1 MIGENM
7 KLGYEE
13 IKIVSDKQDA
23 LNPEKFVGFL
33 KKYAKMNLVPVRGQY
48 GKYWLS
54 GVNGYDMIDGNK
66 YYKLDFD
73 GRVLS
78 IDCVGSFNAFAMKPS
93 IIDWIKEG
101 IENRKK
107 ELNSEK

>member
-1 MIGENM
+1 M

-13 IKIVSDKQDA
+13 IKIVSDKHDA
-23 LNPEKFVGFL
+23 LNSVKFIEFL
-33 KKYAKMNLVPVRGQY
+33 KKYAEMKLVPVRGQY

-93 IIDWIKEG
+93 IIEWIKEG
-101 IENRKK
+101 FQKRRE
-107 ELNSEK
+107 ELK

>member
-1 MIGENM
+1 M

-13 IKIVSDKQDA
+13 IKIVSDKHDA
-23 LNPEKFVGFL
+23 LNSVKFIEFL
-33 KKYAKMNLVPVRGQY
+33 KKYAEMKLVPVRGQY

-54 GVNGYDMIDGNK
+54 GVKGYDMIDGNK
-66 YYKLDFD
+66 YYKLDFN

-78 IDCVGSFNAFAMKPS
+78 IECVGSFNAFAMKPS

-101 IENRKK
+101 FQKRRE
-107 ELNSEK
+107 ELK

>member
-1 MIGENM
+1 M

-13 IKIVSDKQDA
+13 IRIVSDKQDA
-23 LNPEKFVGFL
+23 LNSVKFIEFL
-33 KKYAKMNLVPVRGQY
+33 KKYAEMKLVPVRGQY

-54 GVNGYDMIDGNK
+54 GVKGYDMIDGNK
-66 YYKLDFD
+66 YYKLDFN

-78 IDCVGSFNAFAMKPS
+78 IECVGSFNAFAMKPS

-101 IENRKK
+101 FQKRRE
-107 ELNSEK
+107 ELK

>member
-1 MIGENM
+1 M

-13 IKIVSDKQDA
+13 IKIVSDKHDA
-23 LNPEKFVGFL
+23 LNSVKFIEFL
-33 KKYAKMNLVPVRGQY
+33 KKYAEMKLVPVRGQY

-54 GVNGYDMIDGNK
+54 GVKGYDMIDGNK
-66 YYKLDFD
+66 YYKLDFN

-78 IDCVGSFNAFAMKPS
+78 IECVGSFNAFAMKPS

-101 IENRKK
+101 FLKRRE
-107 ELNSEK
+107 ELK

>member
-1 MIGENM
+1 
-7 KLGYEE
+7 
-13 IKIVSDKQDA
+13 
-23 LNPEKFVGFL
+23 
-33 KKYAKMNLVPVRGQY
+33 MNLVPVRGQY

-101 IENRKK
+101 IENRKQ

>member
-1 MIGENM
+1 M

-13 IKIVSDKQDA
+13 IKIVSDKHDA
-23 LNPEKFVGFL
+23 LNSVKFIEFL
-33 KKYAKMNLVPVRGQY
+33 KKYAEMKLVPVRGQY

-54 GVNGYDMIDGNK
+54 GVKGYDMIDGNK
-66 YYKLDFD
+66 YYKLDFN

-78 IDCVGSFNAFAMKPS
+78 IECVGSFNAFAMKPS

-101 IENRKK
+101 FQKRRE
-107 ELNSEK
+107 ELKWKW

>member
-1 MIGENM
+1 M

-13 IKIVSDKQDA
+13 IKIVSDKHDA
-23 LNPEKFVGFL
+23 LSSVKFIEFL
-33 KKYAKMNLVPVRGQY
+33 KKYAEMKLVPVRGQY

-54 GVNGYDMIDGNK
+54 GVKGYDMIDGNK
-66 YYKLDFD
+66 YYKLDFN

-101 IENRKK
+101 FQKRRE
-107 ELNSEK
+107 ELK

>member
-1 MIGENM
+1 M

-13 IKIVSDKQDA
+13 IKIVSDKHDA
-23 LNPEKFVGFL
+23 LSSVKFIEFL
-33 KKYAKMNLVPVRGQY
+33 KKYAEMKLVPVRGQY

-54 GVNGYDMIDGNK
+54 GVKGYDMIDGNK
-66 YYKLDFD
+66 YYKLDFN

-78 IDCVGSFNAFAMKPS
+78 IECVGSFNAFAMKPS

-101 IENRKK
+101 FQKRRE
-107 ELNSEK
+107 ELK

>member
-1 MIGENM
+1 M

-23 LNPEKFVGFL
+23 LNSVKFIEFL
-33 KKYAKMNLVPVRGQY
+33 KKYAEMNLVPVRGQY

-54 GVNGYDMIDGNK
+54 GVKGYDMIDGNK
-66 YYKLDFD
+66 YYKLDFN

-101 IENRKK
+101 IQKRRE
-107 ELNSEK
+107 ELKSK